1 MRKLNRKNW
10 MELAALTIIF
20 VVAAF
25 LVYKTTILTRMVLPR
40 TVTQVEAEEGMRYA
54 LLDGDHIEQEF
65 LYNADK
71 LLSAGVK
78 ISLNEDALGN
88 LVSNEENLDL
98 GVLHLDILNADGQS
112 LMHADYDVYLLDDE
126 QNLIASFPQTQTG
139 WENTKLTISIDAEKI
154 HEDVELK
161 IGYTD
166 TQKENTSLTIN
177 GKKQDMTLNI
187 LTADYQFSYW
197 KTWAI
202 FGAALIYLL
211 LVGTYLGFAVFRM
224 KTEQVFLFSGAVLA
238 ILYLFLL
245 PPLSVPDEEVHF
257 KKAYSYSNQL
267 LGKNEAEDGRL
278 LMDLEDFHALQKFET
293 TPSLTEYDN
302 LKNEIFKG
310 GREEGTKEIKLADT
324 QAPAVTYLPGIV
336 GITAGRLLGMNGI
349 WVVCLGRVFSILC
362 YLFMMYCFIR
372 LMPCAKAAAFTAA
385 ILPMTIQ
392 QCCSYSY
399 DSVVIEVAFL
409 YLAVLFGLLYKD
421 EPIRK
426 WQIVVYAFCVILL
439 SISKGGTY
447 LPLCLLT
454 VLIPVSRFKDK
465 KQKWIFTGVMAMIAV
480 AAFLSSTLGYVM
492 YVANPTAEQAADS
505 YLAGEAYGAAG
516 LLSEPMTFISL
527 CTRTLFLSGD
537 GFLETMLGMQLSWLN
552 VFVSRTVIY
561 GMLLLMVLSILRI
574 EDGRKRIQFE
584 VTLKQR
590 ISYLIVGA
598 MSVGMVFASMF
609 MSWTPKGS
617 ISIAGIQGRYFLPLL
632 PVLLL
637 LFSSRNIALK
647 KDMSRKYMFLAI
659 CLQCVAIYGILMS
672 LERVV

>member
-10 MELAALTIIF
+10 IELAALTIIF
-20 VVAAF
+20 MVAAF

-54 LLDGDHIEQEF
+54 LLDGDHIEQKF

-139 WENTKLTISIDAEKI
+139 WDNTELTISIDAEKI
-154 HEDVELK
+154 HEDVELE

-197 KTWAI
+197 KIWAI
-202 FGAALIYLL
+202 FGAGLIYLL
-211 LVGTYLGFAVFRM
+211 LVGTYFGFAVFRM

-267 LGKNEAEDGRL
+267 LGKNETEEGRL

-324 QAPAVTYLPGIV
+324 QAPAVTYLPGIL
-336 GITAGRLLGMNGI
+336 GITVGRLLGMNGI

-362 YLFMMYCFIR
+362 YLFMMYWFIR

-426 WQIVVYAFCVILL
+426 WQIAVYAFCVILL

-516 LLSEPMTFISL
+516 LLSEPMTFIAL

-617 ISIAGIQGRYFLPLL
+617 VAIAGIQGRYFLPLL